1 MSRLSRLSTTF
12 ALVVAAAALTAGPAL
27 ARTHDH
33 DRMPDRWEKRN
44 HLNVKKD
51 DSRRDRDRDG
61 LSNYG
66 EYRAHTNP
74 RKKDSDHDGRR
85 DSREDYRPRQAA
97 QRRRDQT
104 GFDPGD
110 KDSDND
116 GVKDGRE
123 NAGKIV
129 KLSGSSITIKLAV
142 GGSLTARLGDDLA
155 VDCGASAQAQSTGQ
169 ATDGEDARSPAR
181 TPTRSMPGEDD
192 EPADDGEPPIAAT
205 TSRRRPRCLRGPGG
219 RRGRRAVRRR
229 RLRPGVRRRHRW
241 RGRRVRCRDAEGR
254 RHGPQGQG
262 HPHRLGPG
270 ARVPQAGREPQ
281 AVATAPL
288 SRSRPCARS
297 ACGRARRSSA
307 GTFTTG
313 LPSRSASRS
322 FGSVIIFM

>member
-1 MSRLSRLSTTF
+1 
-12 ALVVAAAALTAGPAL
+12 
-27 ARTHDH
+27 
-33 DRMPDRWEKRN
+33 MPDKWEKRH

-74 RKKDSDHDGRR
+74 RKKDSDRDGRR
-85 DSREDYRPRQAA
+85 DSREDYD
-97 QRRRDQT
+97 RDKLRNGAEIST
-104 GFDPGD
+104 GFDPRD
-110 KDSDND
+110 KDSDDD

-142 GGSLTARLGDDLA
+142 GGSLTARLGESLA
-155 VDCGASAQAQSTGQ
+155 VSCTPEMSSGSGTGS
-169 ATDGEDARSPAR
+169 DRPRARPSPAR
-181 TPTRSMPGEDD
+181 TPRTRRGCEDPGDLPDEADEDTGDAPDASAAQEDGVDGEDGEDD
-192 EPADDGEPPIAAT
+192 TPFDDAAFDQEFGDDMGGGDETCDAAT
-205 TSRRRPRCLRGPGG
+205 LKVGATVHKAKVTRSASG
-219 RRGRRAVRRR
+219 ATA
-229 RLRPGVRRRHRW
+229 
-241 RGRRVRCRDAEGR
+241 RVRAAGPR
-254 RHGPQGQG
+254 RT
-262 HPHRLGPG
+262 RS
-270 ARVPQAGREPQ
+270 AA
-281 AVATAPL
+281 

-297 ACGRARRSSA
+297 ACGRARRSPA